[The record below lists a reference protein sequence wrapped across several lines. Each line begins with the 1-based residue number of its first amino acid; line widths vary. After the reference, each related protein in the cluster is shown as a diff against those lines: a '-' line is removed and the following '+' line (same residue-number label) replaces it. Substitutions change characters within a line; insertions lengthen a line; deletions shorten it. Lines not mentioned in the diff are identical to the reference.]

1 MEKKYFDLHCHPFK
15 EYFPEPKEIISNAL
29 SSYLTK
35 IFLVGT
41 DISNSVEAINLAKEF
56 DNVYAIIGIH
66 PNDSWNEKD
75 LISLEELV
83 ANNPNVLGIGEVGL
97 DYHYDDSPEKEKQ
110 EMFFQKQ
117 IDLAIKYNKVLIVH
131 SRDSVEDTFAILQKN
146 YLKYPELKIVLHS
159 YSYGPKWIEKF
170 LSLNCYFSYSG
181 IVTFKNAKE
190 MQEAA
195 LITPIENI
203 LYETDTP
210 YLAPVP
216 HRGKTNL
223 PEYAIHVCDFIAKIK
238 GIEEKEF
245 ATTILG
251 NLNKLFNFKN

>member
-15 EYFPEPKEIISNAL
+15 DCFPEPKKIISNAL
-29 SSYLTK
+29 SSDLNK

-41 DISNSVEAINLAKEF
+41 DINNSHEAIELANEF
-56 DNVYAIIGIH
+56 DNAYAIIGIH
-66 PNDSWNEKD
+66 PNDSWKEDD
-75 LISLEELV
+75 LISIEKLV
-83 ANNPNVLGIGEVGL
+83 SDNPKVLGIGEVGL
-97 DYHYDDSPEKEKQ
+97 DYHYDDSPTKENQKL
-110 EMFFQKQ
+110 FFQKQ
-117 IDLAIKYNKVLIVH
+117 IDLALKYNKILMVH
-131 SRDSVEDTFAILQKN
+131 SRDAVEDTFAILQKN
-146 YLKYPELKIVLHS
+146 YLKHPELKIVLHS
-159 YSYGPKWIEKF
+159 YSYGPAWIEKF

-181 IVTFKNAKE
+181 IVTFKNAKD

-223 PEYAIHVCDFIAKIK
+223 PEYSVHVCNFIAKLK

-245 ATTILG
+245 ATTILS
-251 NLNKLFNFKN
+251 NLNKLFNF